1 VKDYQQI
8 LFPYAYNILGSAEDA
23 KDAIQDVLSNYV
35 ATPREGVENEKNY
48 LIKSVINHSI
58 NLRSRRKKVSYGEVW
73 LPEPVATELADT
85 NINLK
90 DIVSYSLLILLEQL
104 NPKERAVFILK
115 EGFGYS
121 HQEIS
126 EVLSGTVEL
135 SRKLLSRAK
144 TKLSQSQHPV
154 KLHREPVPSEILE
167 RYVNTIRGGD
177 TERLEDLLAE
187 DITFYADG
195 GGKVNVVKKICTGI
209 HEVADLLVYVYH
221 KFEVNARIIAT
232 TVNHQPAL
240 LFYVDGK
247 ILSCQV
253 LGISPE
259 SGEIYQISTVVD
271 PDKLKNIEE
280 ETRGKGN
287 RFRFEV

>member
-1 VKDYQQI
+1 MKDYQQI

-144 TKLSQSQHPV
+144 TKLSQSKQPV
-154 KLHREPVPSEILE
+154 RLHREPVPSEILE

-280 ETRGKGN
+280 ETRGKGKQL
-287 RFRFEV
+287 

>member
-1 VKDYQQI
+1 MKDYQQI

-58 NLRSRRKKVSYGEVW
+58 NLRNRRKKLSYGEVW

-144 TKLSQSQHPV
+144 SKLSQSKHPV

-167 RYVNTIRGGD
+167 KYVNTIRGGD

-195 GGKVNVVKKICTGI
+195 GGKVNVVKKICTGM
-209 HEVADLLVYVYH
+209 HEVADLLLYVYN
-221 KFEVNARIIAT
+221 KFESDSSITAA

-247 ILSCQV
+247 LLSCQV
-253 LGISPE
+253 LGISPLT
-259 SGEIYQISTVVD
+259 GEIYQISTVVD

-280 ETRGKGN
+280 ETKGKGKQL
-287 RFRFEV
+287 

>member
-35 ATPREGVENEKNY
+35 ETPRKGVENEKNY

-58 NLRSRRKKVSYGEVW
+58 NLRNRRKKVSYGEVW

-126 EVLSGTVEL
+126 AVLSGTVEL

-144 TKLSQSQHPV
+144 SKLSQSKHPV
-154 KLHREPVPSEILE
+154 NLHREPVPSEILE

-253 LGISPE
+253 LGISPV

-280 ETRGKGN
+280 ETKGKGKQL
-287 RFRFEV
+287 

>member
-1 VKDYQQI
+1 MKDYQHI

-35 ATPREGVENEKNY
+35 ETPREGIENEKNY

-58 NLRSRRKKVSYGEVW
+58 NIRNRRKKVSYGEVW

-90 DIVSYSLLILLEQL
+90 DIVSYSMLILLEEL

-144 TKLSQSQHPV
+144 SKLSQSKHPV

-195 GGKVNVVKKICTGI
+195 GGKVNVVRKICTGI
-209 HEVADLLVYVYH
+209 HEVADLLLYVYNR
-221 KFEVNARIIAT
+221 FEAGARIVAVN
-232 TVNHQPAL
+232 VNHQPAM
-240 LFYVDGK
+240 LFYVNDK
-247 ILSCQV
+247 LISCQV
-253 LGISPE
+253 LGISPVT
-259 SGEIYQISTVVD
+259 GEIYQISTVVD
-271 PDKLKNIEE
+271 PDKLRNIEE
-280 ETRGKGN
+280 ETKGKGK
-287 RFRFEV
+287 EI

>member
-1 VKDYQQI
+1 MKDYQQI

-35 ATPREGVENEKNY
+35 VTPREGVENERNY

-58 NLRSRRKKVSYGEVW
+58 NLRNRRKKVNYGEVW
-73 LPEPVATELADT
+73 LPEPVATESADA

-104 NPKERAVFILK
+104 SPKERAVFILK

-144 TKLSQSQHPV
+144 SKLSQSKHPV

-167 RYVNTIRGGD
+167 KYVNTIRGGD
-177 TERLEDLLAE
+177 TNRLEDLLAE

-195 GGKVNVVKKICTGI
+195 GGKVNVVKNICTGM
-209 HEVADLLVYVYH
+209 HDVADLLIYVYNR
-221 KFEVNARIIAT
+221 FETDATIIAG

-240 LFYVDGK
+240 LFYTGIK
-247 ILSCQV
+247 LISCQV
-253 LGISPE
+253 LGISPL

-271 PDKLKNIEE
+271 PDKLKNIAE
-280 ETRGKGN
+280 ETRGKGKQI
-287 RFRFEV
+287 

>member
-144 TKLSQSQHPV
+144 TKLSQSKHPV

-280 ETRGKGN
+280 ETRGKGKQI
-287 RFRFEV
+287 

>member
-1 VKDYQQI
+1 MKDYQHI

-23 KDAIQDVLSNYV
+23 KDAIQDVLSHYIES
-35 ATPREGVENEKNY
+35 PREGVENEKNY

-58 NLRSRRKKVSYGEVW
+58 NLRNRRKKVNYGEVW
-73 LPEPVATELADT
+73 LPEPVATEAADT
-85 NINLK
+85 NVNLK

-144 TKLSQSQHPV
+144 SKLNQSKHPA
-154 KLHREPVPSEILE
+154 KLTREPVPSEILE
-167 RYVNTIRGGD
+167 KYVNTIRGGD

-187 DITFYADG
+187 DITFFADG
-195 GGKVNVVKKICTGI
+195 GKLNVVKKICTGM
-209 HEVADLLVYVYH
+209 HEVADLLIYVFNKYQTG
-221 KFEVNARIIAT
+221 ARIVAT
-232 TVNHQPAL
+232 EVNHQSAL
-240 LFYVDGK
+240 LYYVDGK
-247 ILSCQV
+247 MLSCQV
-253 LGISPE
+253 LEISPD
-259 SGEIYQISTVVD
+259 SGEIIQINTVID
-271 PDKLKNIEE
+271 PDKLKSIEE
-280 ETRGKGN
+280 ESKGKG
-287 RFRFEV
+287 REL

>member
-58 NLRSRRKKVSYGEVW
+58 NLRKRRKKVSYGEVW

-144 TKLSQSQHPV
+144 SKLSQSKHPV
-154 KLHREPVPSEILE
+154 KMHREPVPSEILE

-253 LGISPE
+253 LGISPV

-280 ETRGKGN
+280 ETKGKGK
-287 RFRFEV
+287 RM

>member
-1 VKDYQQI
+1 MKDYQYI

-35 ATPREGVENEKNY
+35 ETPRDGIENEKNY
-48 LIKSVINHSI
+48 LIKSVINHAI
-58 NLRSRRKKVSYGEVW
+58 NLRNRRKKVNYGEVW
-73 LPEPVATELADT
+73 LPEPVATEAADT

-144 TKLSQSQHPV
+144 SKLNQGKHPV
-154 KLHREPVPSEILE
+154 KLTREPVPSEILE
-167 RYVNTIRGGD
+167 KYVNTIRGGD

-187 DITFYADG
+187 DITFFADG
-195 GGKVNVVKKICTGI
+195 GKLNVVKKICTGM
-209 HEVADLLVYVYH
+209 HEVADLLIYVFKKYQT
-221 KFEVNARIIAT
+221 EARVVAA
-232 TVNHQPAL
+232 TVNHEPAVL
-240 LFYVDGK
+240 YYTAEGK
-247 ILSCQV
+247 LLSCQV
-253 LGISPE
+253 LDISAE
-259 SGEIYQISTVVD
+259 TGEIVQINTVID
-271 PDKLKNIEE
+271 PGKLKNIEE
-280 ETRGKGN
+280 GTAGKGK
-287 RFRFEV
+287 EI

>member
-1 VKDYQQI
+1 MKDYQQI

-58 NLRSRRKKVSYGEVW
+58 NLRNRRKKVSYGEVW

-126 EVLSGTVEL
+126 EVLSETVEL

-144 TKLSQSQHPV
+144 SKLSQSKHPV

-167 RYVNTIRGGD
+167 KYVNTIRGGD

-195 GGKVNVVKKICTGI
+195 GGKVNVVKKICTGM
-209 HEVADLLVYVYH
+209 HEVADLLLYVYN
-221 KFEVNARIIAT
+221 KFESDSSIIAA

-240 LFYVDGK
+240 LFYVDGRL
-247 ILSCQV
+247 LSCQV
-253 LGISPE
+253 LGISPL

-280 ETRGKGN
+280 ETKGKGKQL
-287 RFRFEV
+287 

>member
-1 VKDYQQI
+1 MKDYQHI

-58 NLRSRRKKVSYGEVW
+58 NIRNRRKKLSYGEVW
-73 LPEPVATELADT
+73 LPEPVATESADA

-144 TKLSQSQHPV
+144 SKLSQSKHPV
-154 KLHREPVPSEILE
+154 KLHREPVPSDILE
-167 RYVNTIRGGD
+167 KYVNTIRGGD

-232 TVNHQPAL
+232 TINHQPAL

-280 ETRGKGN
+280 ETKGTGKQL
-287 RFRFEV
+287 

>member
-1 VKDYQQI
+1 VKDYQHI

-35 ATPREGVENEKNY
+35 ATPREGIENEKNY

-58 NLRSRRKKVSYGEVW
+58 NIRNRRKKVSYGEVW
-73 LPEPVATELADT
+73 LPEPVATESADA

-144 TKLSQSQHPV
+144 TKLSQSKHPV

-167 RYVNTIRGGD
+167 KYVNTIRGGD

-209 HEVADLLVYVYH
+209 HDVADLLLYVYN
-221 KFEVNARIIAT
+221 KFEAGARIIAV
-232 TVNHQPAL
+232 TVNHQPAM

-247 ILSCQV
+247 LISCQV
-253 LGISPE
+253 LGISPVT
-259 SGEIYQISTVVD
+259 GEIYQISTVVD

-280 ETRGKGN
+280 ETKGRGK
-287 RFRFEV
+287 EI

>member
-1 VKDYQQI
+1 MKDYQQI

-58 NLRSRRKKVSYGEVW
+58 NLRNRRKKVNYGEVW
-73 LPEPVATELADT
+73 LPEPVATESADA

-104 NPKERAVFILK
+104 SPKERAVFILK

-144 TKLSQSQHPV
+144 GKLSQSKHPV

-167 RYVNTIRGGD
+167 KYVNTIRGGD
-177 TERLEDLLAE
+177 TNRLEDLLAE

-195 GGKVNVVKKICTGI
+195 GGKVNVVKKICTGM
-209 HEVADLLVYVYH
+209 HEVADLLIYVYN
-221 KFEVNARIIAT
+221 KFETNASIIAC

-240 LFYVDGK
+240 LFYTGTK
-247 ILSCQV
+247 LISCQV
-253 LGISPE
+253 LGISPTT
-259 SGEIYQISTVVD
+259 GEIYQISTVVD
-271 PDKLKNIEE
+271 PDKLKNIKE
-280 ETRGKGN
+280 ETRRKGKQI
-287 RFRFEV
+287 

>member
-1 VKDYQQI
+1 MKDYQQI

-280 ETRGKGN
+280 ETKGKGK
-287 RFRFEV
+287 RM

>member
-1 VKDYQQI
+1 MKDYQQI

>member
-48 LIKSVINHSI
+48 LIKSVINHAI
-58 NLRSRRKKVSYGEVW
+58 NLRNRRKKVSYGEVW

-144 TKLSQSQHPV
+144 TKLSQSRQPV
-154 KLHREPVPSEILE
+154 KLHREPVPSEVLKK
-167 RYVNTIRGGD
+167 YVNTIRGGD

-195 GGKVNVVKKICTGI
+195 GGKVNVVKKICRGI
-209 HEVADLLVYVYH
+209 HEVADLLIYVYH

-247 ILSCQV
+247 IISCQV

-259 SGEIYQISTVVD
+259 SGEICQISTVVD
-271 PDKLKNIEE
+271 PDKLRNIEL
-280 ETRGKGN
+280 ETAGKG
-287 RFRFEV
+287 RQI

>member
-1 VKDYQQI
+1 MKDYQQI

-58 NLRSRRKKVSYGEVW
+58 NLRNRRKKVSYGEVW

-144 TKLSQSQHPV
+144 SKLSQSKHPV
-154 KLHREPVPSEILE
+154 KMHREPVPSEILE

-253 LGISPE
+253 LGISPV

-280 ETRGKGN
+280 ETKGKGK
-287 RFRFEV
+287 RM

>member
-1 VKDYQQI
+1 MKDYQQI

-48 LIKSVINHSI
+48 LIKSVINHAI
-58 NLRSRRKKVSYGEVW
+58 NLRNRRKKVSYGEVW

-144 TKLSQSQHPV
+144 TKLSQSRQPV
-154 KLHREPVPSEILE
+154 KLHREPVPSEVLKK
-167 RYVNTIRGGD
+167 YVNTIRGGD

-195 GGKVNVVKKICTGI
+195 GGKVNVVKKICRGI
-209 HEVADLLVYVYH
+209 HEVADLLIYVYH

-247 ILSCQV
+247 IISCQV

-259 SGEIYQISTVVD
+259 SGEICQISTVVD
-271 PDKLKNIEE
+271 PDKLRNIEL
-280 ETRGKGN
+280 ETAGKG
-287 RFRFEV
+287 RQI